1 MLFNSIEFLL
11 FLPLVFVLYWF
22 VLNRSIKAQNV
33 LLLVASYFF
42 YGWWDYRFLALIGL
56 STIVDYF
63 VGLAL
68 EKEGNLKL
76 RKLLVATSLTV
87 NLGMLGFFKYYNF
100 FIESWVEAWAT
111 LGVEMHAS
119 TLQIILPIG
128 ISFYTFQ
135 TLSYTFDIYRNKLKP
150 TANFI
155 NFAAFVAFFPQ
166 LIAGPIERAAN
177 LLPQISVKRVFNFER
192 AISGFHL
199 ILWGLFKKIV
209 IADSCATY
217 VNTIFDNYQDMN
229 SMTLLLGVV
238 YFSFQIY
245 GDFSGY
251 TDIATGTARLFGFE
265 LSRNF
270 NHPYFSRDIAE
281 YWRRWHITLF
291 SWFRDYVYI
300 PLGGSRGSKA
310 NQVRNVFIIFFIS
323 GLWHGAKWTVVVYSL
338 LHAVFFLP
346 LLLRKKNRKNL
357 DQVAKN
363 TTLPSFKELLQ
374 IILTFSLVSLA
385 RVVFR
390 ADSIPIALGYYK
402 QIFFNFG
409 FDIQHLVID
418 RYSVEI
424 LVLLGLFVLI
434 EWFNRMYE
442 HPFRGKLKL
451 VKVIS
456 VIALLL
462 SLGVYSDYQQFIY
475 FQF

>member
-1 MLFNSIEFLL
+1 MLFNSLEYFL
-11 FLPLVFVLYWF
+11 FLPVCFVLYWF
-22 VLNRSIKAQNV
+22 VLKRSIKAQNA
-33 LLLVASYFF
+33 LLLAASYFF

-56 STIVDYF
+56 STVVDYF

-68 EKEGNLKL
+68 EKEENQRQ

-100 FIESWVEAWAT
+100 FVESWIDAWAT

-135 TLSYTFDIYRNKLKP
+135 TLSYTFDIYRKKLQP
-150 TANFI
+150 TTNFI

-166 LIAGPIERAAN
+166 LVAGPIERASN
-177 LLPQISVKRVFNFER
+177 LLPQFSVKRVFNVER
-192 AISGFHL
+192 ATSGFHL
-199 ILWGLFKKIV
+199 ILWGLFKKVV

-217 VNTIFDNYQDMN
+217 VSAIFDNYQDMN
-229 SMTLLLGVV
+229 SMTLLLGVI

-265 LSRNF
+265 LTRNF

-281 YWRRWHITLF
+281 FWRRWHITLF
-291 SWFRDYVYI
+291 SWFKDYVYI

-310 NQVRNVFIIFFIS
+310 NQIRNVFIIFFVS

-338 LHAVFFLP
+338 VHAVYFLP
-346 LLLRKKNRKNL
+346 LLLRKKNRKFL
-357 DQVAKN
+357 DQVAQN
-363 TTLPSFKELLQ
+363 TLLPSIKELLQ
-374 IILTFSLVSLA
+374 ILATFGLVTLSW
-385 RVVFR
+385 VFFR
-390 ADSIPIALGYYK
+390 ADSIPIAIDYYRRL
-402 QIFFNFG
+402 FFKFTYG
-409 FDIQHLVID
+409 IQHLVID

-424 LVLLGLFVLI
+424 LVVLGIFVLI
-434 EWFNRMYE
+434 EWFHRKYE
-442 HPFRGKLKL
+442 HPFIGKLKWAKI
-451 VKVIS
+451 VAVI
-456 VIALLL
+456 VMLIT
-462 SLGVYSDYQQFIY
+462 LGVYSDYQQFIY

>member
-1 MLFNSIEFLL
+1 M
-11 FLPLVFVLYWF
+11 
-22 VLNRSIKAQNV
+22 
-33 LLLVASYFF
+33 
-42 YGWWDYRFLALIGL
+42 
-56 STIVDYF
+56 
-63 VGLAL
+63 
-68 EKEGNLKL
+68 
-76 RKLLVATSLTV
+76 
-87 NLGMLGFFKYYNF
+87 
-100 FIESWVEAWAT
+100 
-111 LGVEMHAS
+111 
-119 TLQIILPIG
+119 
-128 ISFYTFQ
+128 
-135 TLSYTFDIYRNKLKP
+135 
-150 TANFI
+150 
-155 NFAAFVAFFPQ
+155 
-166 LIAGPIERAAN
+166 
-177 LLPQISVKRVFNFER
+177 
-192 AISGFHL
+192 
-199 ILWGLFKKIV
+199 
-209 IADSCATY
+209 
-217 VNTIFDNYQDMN
+217 
-229 SMTLLLGVV
+229 
-238 YFSFQIY
+238 
-245 GDFSGY
+245 
-251 TDIATGTARLFGFE
+251 
-265 LSRNF
+265 
-270 NHPYFSRDIAE
+270 
-281 YWRRWHITLF
+281 
-291 SWFRDYVYI
+291 
-300 PLGGSRGSKA
+300 
-310 NQVRNVFIIFFIS
+310 
-323 GLWHGAKWTVVVYSL
+323 WHGAKWTVVVYSL

>member
-310 NQVRNVFIIFFIS
+310 NQIRNVFIVFFIG
-323 GLWHGAKWTVVVYSL
+323 GLWHGANWNMVVYSL

-434 EWFNRMYE
+434 EWFNRKYE
-442 HPFRGKLKL
+442 HPFRGKLK
-451 VKVIS
+451 
-456 VIALLL
+456 
-462 SLGVYSDYQQFIY
+462 
-475 FQF
+475 